1 MVLELDRSSRKK
13 PKINLGGQYYS
24 KFCKMHYPKLFDIN
38 ASRFITTR
46 VRHFMHKVFKTE
58 DPGLLLF
65 QSVCCTGKYPP
76 PKQEAGNFVLPL
88 VLFPQKT
95 FSFLINRFLFSGVC
109 LEAFLWEFRFN
120 LIRLIRKR
128 PGFLKKEG
136 FSAWAA
142 QLTARI
148 EKQLSFVG
156 L

>member
-1 MVLELDRSSRKK
+1 MRSLFQKETNL
-13 PKINLGGQYYS
+13 NLGGQYYP

-65 QSVCCTGKYPP
+65 QSVLHRKISPSEIGSRKLCPSISFVP
-76 PKQEAGNFVLPL
+76 IENFFFPNKSFPFFGG
-88 VLFPQKT
+88 LF
-95 FSFLINRFLFSGVC
+95 G
-109 LEAFLWEFRFN
+109 EAFLWEFRFN

-142 QLTARI
+142 ELTARI